1 MDGQASKKAFDFT
14 VQNVTSMNSGTL
26 VYKEDALN
34 TFKDKYTNSV
44 VDANSTVNVGTLKF
58 SEAGTYAYRVAETNK
73 TDKSIKYDNNVYL
86 LEVLVE
92 ASADGKSLTATPV
105 QGSNFKCIILLFTS
119 LNNR

>member
-1 MDGQASKKAFDFT
+1 
-14 VQNVTSMNSGTL
+14 MNNGAL
-26 VYKEDALN
+26 VYKTDALN
-34 TFKDKYTNSV
+34 TFKNKYTNSV

-92 ASADGKSLTATPV
+92 ASADGKSLTATPKWYKTENAGLIRGAAHEYCTSIR
-105 QGSNFKCIILLFTS
+105 QCI
-119 LNNR
+119 NW